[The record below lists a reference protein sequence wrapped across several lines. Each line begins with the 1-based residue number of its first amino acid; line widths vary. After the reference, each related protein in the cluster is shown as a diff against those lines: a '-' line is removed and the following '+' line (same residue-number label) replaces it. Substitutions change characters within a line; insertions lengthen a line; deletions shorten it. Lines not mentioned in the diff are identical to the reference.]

1 MCCNLDNFDKMLLEY
16 GANIETLEKENEDKD
31 NEVNIFDWLNGN
43 PTLRPFVQDMLRRV
57 RQRLQ
62 TSRITSTEK

>member
-1 MCCNLDNFDKMLLEY
+1 MLLEY
-16 GANIETLEKENEDKD
+16 GANIESLEKENEA
-31 NEVNIFDWLNGN
+31 NIFDWLNGN